1 MFEITGI
8 DEFQKEIAKFEERL
22 DKLSEKTSIK
32 FSEMFT
38 SEFMSQYTDF
48 ATLDEMLDNFGY
60 ADFSQEEFEAIPD
73 DEINA
78 KVASHTKF
86 STFQEMLDKCCEL
99 YCERQLM
106 I

>member
-8 DEFQKEIAKFEERL
+8 DEFQ
-22 DKLSEKTSIK
+22 
-32 FSEMFT
+32 
-38 SEFMSQYTDF
+38 
-48 ATLDEMLDNFGY
+48 
-60 ADFSQEEFEAIPD
+60 FEAIPD

-86 STFQEMLDKCCEL
+86 STFQEMLDKGCEL